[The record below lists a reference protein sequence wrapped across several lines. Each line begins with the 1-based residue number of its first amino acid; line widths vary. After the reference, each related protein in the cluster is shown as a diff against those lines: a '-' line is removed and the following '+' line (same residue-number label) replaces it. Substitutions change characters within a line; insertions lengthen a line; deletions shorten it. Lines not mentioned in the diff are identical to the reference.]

1 MYVLVNKL
9 VVSIFVPVEVFEC
22 LMLYMNRM
30 MQYDN
35 EAELIAALKKGEH
48 SAYSYLFSKYYK
60 DLVLYGG
67 TIIPNQEVCEDIVQ
81 DIFLYMWDNRERL
94 KIETLKSYLI
104 KSVRNSCL
112 DELKHGKIVNE
123 HIEFIIKQNLLENND
138 TEEYILFSE
147 LNASLQ
153 QAIEKLPED
162 EKITFKMSKEKGMK
176 YQQIAGELG
185 VSVRTVEVRIA
196 KSIVRL
202 KTLLKDFFVMLLFI
216 FAKWLWVGL
225 S

>member
-1 MYVLVNKL
+1 MKKIYTCIDIASDTVRILVYEYFEKKYRTL
-9 VVSIFVPVEVFEC
+9 AVS
-22 LMLYMNRM
+22 
-30 MQYDN
+30 
-35 EAELIAALKKGEH
+35 
-48 SAYSYLFSKYYK
+48 
-60 DLVLYGG
+60 
-67 TIIPNQEVCEDIVQ
+67 
-81 DIFLYMWDNRERL
+81 
-94 KIETLKSYLI
+94 
-104 KSVRNSCL
+104 SVRSKGI
-112 DELKHGKIVNE
+112 KHGKIVNE